1 MCGPQTPRPSQN
13 LGGALAVLSCSPESQ
28 TPFSGSLVFHSR
40 PGSSSSSSSSPELGA
55 TMATHAT
62 FTPSSSAEDDAW
74 SLDGCV
80 VGIHATGD
88 LRSSSSS
95 LSEQALLH
103 SFDFGRARPALA
115 ARRSGGGSMEVL
127 LARPLEI
134 GVGGDGI
141 IGRKVTVWRTEA
153 GGARVAEGIVGFN

>member
-1 MCGPQTPRPSQN
+1 
-13 LGGALAVLSCSPESQ
+13 
-28 TPFSGSLVFHSR
+28 
-40 PGSSSSSSSSPELGA
+40 
-55 TMATHAT
+55 MATHAT

-80 VGIHATGD
+80 
-88 LRSSSSS
+88 
-95 LSEQALLH
+95 ALLH